1 MSTIES
7 FDGLDIHWQSSE
19 DMDGVESESVQS
31 VITSPPYWDLKDYN
45 HENQIGTA
53 DESYEHYHDRMQA
66 VWKECHDVLRD
77 DGTMWIVVDTVMEQ
91 GDLQLLPY
99 HIAQRAEEAGFLIQ
113 DLVTWYKPTAIAG
126 MTDRNVVNKK
136 EYVVYLSKNRDHAF
150 YGENTGNGTEDPAVT
165 DDYRLGNVWRFPVKR
180 GTAGQNVLHKA
191 PYPQA
196 LTDRIVKLSTQLGET
211 VLDPFL
217 GSGTTALSALEH
229 NRQCIGFELNQ
240 EFEDV
245 ISERLDSIQQKSL
258 TEFGD

>member
-1 MSTIES
+1 MSSIES
-7 FDGLDIHWQSSE
+7 LDGLCVHWQSSE
-19 DMDGVESESVQS
+19 DMSAVESGSVQS
-31 VITSPPYWDLKDYN
+31 VITSPPYWNLKDYG

-66 VWKECHDVLRD
+66 VWEECYDILRD
-77 DGTMWIVVDTVMEQ
+77 DGTMWIVVDTVMER

-99 HIAQRAEEAGFLIQ
+99 HIAQRAEEVGFVLQ
-113 DLVTWYKPTAIAG
+113 DMVTWYKPTAIAG

-136 EYVVYLSKNRDHAF
+136 EYVVYLSKNRDHTF
-150 YGENTGNGTEDPAVT
+150 YEENPENGNEDPAVSNEH
-165 DDYRLGNVWRFPVKR
+165 RLGNLWRFPVKR

-196 LTDRIVKLSTQLGET
+196 LIDRIVKLSTESGDA
-211 VLDPFL
+211 VLDPFF

-229 NRQCIGFELNQ
+229 NRQCIGFELNR

-258 TEFGD
+258 TEF